1 MGTRGLRILEV
12 EAGSAADAWGLE
24 PGDQILS
31 ANGREVP
38 DELALKFYLSEEYID
53 LLVRQRSGR
62 RKHFQL
68 DLSDHA
74 NLGVKVEEFK
84 TRICNNACLF
94 CFVDQLPPGARHS
107 LRVKDD
113 DYRLSFLHGNYVTL
127 TNLNERDL
135 NRIIEQHLS
144 PLYVS
149 VHATDPELRARIL
162 GRKKPDDLN
171 KKLGT
176 LVRGGIRIH
185 AQIVLMPGIND
196 GAQLEKTIFDLYRL
210 YPGVQ
215 SVAIVPLGLSDHG
228 RPKDRLAPVTPVY
241 SREVIRQ
248 AAAWR
253 DRFRTAIG
261 HTFAYLADEFYIQA
275 GTAIPEAA
283 YYDDY
288 AQIEDGVGMVREFL
302 DEFEK
307 ELRRRRKSRNGLKG
321 TLATGGLFSH
331 ALQGC
336 MERFNRKFG
345 SCLQVCKVENRFM
358 GRKVTVAGL
367 LAGRD
372 ILTAL
377 SGRDLGDFVII
388 PGEAL
393 SREGGVFVDNLTP
406 GDLAEKLDRP
416 VYSGGHTVRS
426 FFKLLFEKL

>member
-12 EAGSAADAWGLE
+12 ETGSAAEASGLE

-31 ANGREVP
+31 ANGREIS
-38 DELALKFYLSEEYID
+38 DELALKFYLSEEYVD
-53 LLVRQRSGR
+53 LLVRQKSGR
-62 RKHFQL
+62 RKRFHL

-74 NLGVKVEEFK
+74 GLGVKVEEFK

-94 CFVDQLPPGARHS
+94 CFVDQLPPGARRS

-162 GRKKPDDLN
+162 GRKKPDGLN
-171 KKLGT
+171 KKLRT

-283 YYDDY
+283 YYDDFV
-288 AQIEDGVGMVREFL
+288 QIEDGVGMVREFL

-307 ELRRRRKSRNGLKG
+307 ELRRRRKSRSGLKG
-321 TLATGGLFSH
+321 TLATGRLFFP

-345 SCLQVCKVENRFM
+345 SCLHVCKVENRFM
-358 GRKVTVAGL
+358 GRKVSVAGL

-393 SREGGVFVDNLTP
+393 SREDGVFVDNLTP
-406 GDLAEKLDRP
+406 GDLANKLDRP